1 MSRWNDQFKNHAF
14 QSFWKELKSSLS
26 DAKIDDVTV
35 VTSVIELSRLKK
47 AIGYIDS
54 ILESIDP
61 ELIPANI
68 WDNFASQADACWRYV
83 VSFNSTRDIA
93 QIQNANAHA
102 DNLLSY
108 VRPYMIVEGKAGAV
122 LRKAATQSSQDIED
136 FVNGF
141 KSRSDILVEEIKN
154 NKSLTDSLKDH
165 VLEVSDLAEQFKI
178 KIKGDGVDDIGVEK
192 KIEEI
197 NSLYNEAI
205 VGDENVE
212 STKSSI
218 YQARES
224 IFADKQ
230 KVDEALNNIL
240 GAING
245 FNNFYDKV
253 FGSKNDVG
261 AREGGMEDDLNKKIK
276 SLSDFEARQAAK
288 YKALNLQIESLLPG
302 ATSAGLA
309 SAYRE
314 MKESF
319 NNPIRDAT
327 RVYGLSIGILVI
339 ASLIFSIDSVGGDQW
354 IKFLSFDD
362 WAVVLKGLV
371 YKAPFYGP
379 VIWLAYTASK
389 RRSESQRLQ
398 QEYAHKEALAKSYDS
413 YRKQL
418 QELEGED
425 KDMQKEFIRKA
436 IDAIAYNASQT
447 LDGKHGDNH
456 PATDLAS
463 KLFDALSK
471 IGESIKK

>member
-14 QSFWKELKSSLS
+14 QYFWKELKSSLS

-35 VTSVIELSRLKK
+35 VTSVMELSRLKK

-68 WDNFASQADACWRYV
+68 WDSFASQADPCWRYV

-122 LRKAATQSSQDIED
+122 LRKAVTQSSQDIEA
-136 FVNGF
+136 FVKGF

-154 NKSLTDSLKDH
+154 NKSLSDSLKDH
-165 VLEVSDLAEQFKI
+165 VLEASDLAEQFKI
-178 KIKGDGVDDIGVEK
+178 KIKGDGVDDVGVER

-212 STKSSI
+212 STKSFI

-230 KVDEALNNIL
+230 KVDEALNNIF

-245 FNNFYDKV
+245 
-253 FGSKNDVG
+253 
-261 AREGGMEDDLNKKIK
+261 GGC
-276 SLSDFEARQAAK
+276 
-288 YKALNLQIESLLPG
+288 
-302 ATSAGLA
+302 
-309 SAYRE
+309 
-314 MKESF
+314 
-319 NNPIRDAT
+319 
-327 RVYGLSIGILVI
+327 
-339 ASLIFSIDSVGGDQW
+339 
-354 IKFLSFDD
+354 
-362 WAVVLKGLV
+362 
-371 YKAPFYGP
+371 
-379 VIWLAYTASK
+379 
-389 RRSESQRLQ
+389 RS
-398 QEYAHKEALAKSYDS
+398 
-413 YRKQL
+413 
-418 QELEGED
+418 
-425 KDMQKEFIRKA
+425 
-436 IDAIAYNASQT
+436 
-447 LDGKHGDNH
+447 
-456 PATDLAS
+456 
-463 KLFDALSK
+463 
-471 IGESIKK
+471 